1 MDFELGETCMTGAQI
16 EPLKWISTR
25 SLIPGAGCSPP
36 QGSDDHVTAFT
47 QEGKTRGIKGRC
59 GRRMGLWA
67 VTKSHKFHFSWNN
80 FQVLGVSGNGNS
92 HPGLK
97 RF

>member
-1 MDFELGETCMTGAQI
+1 MDFELGETCMTGAQT

-25 SLIPGAGCSPP
+25 SLILGAGCSPL
-36 QGSDDHVTAFT
+36 QGSVDHVTAFT

-59 GRRMGLWA
+59 GRRMGLRA
-67 VTKSHKFHFSWNN
+67 VTNSHTFHFSWNN
-80 FQVLGVSGNGNS
+80 FQALVVSGNGNS
-92 HPGLK
+92 HPGLT